1 MCLVA
6 STGRRATAA
15 LLASALVAVLVGCGS
30 ETLFVS
36 DPNSSVPHATAGD
49 PTTPISLD
57 GVTGELVI
65 TRQRDLLDRGLIN
78 VMSRNES
85 AVSLLLSNVEL
96 VADTFD
102 GEPAATRT
110 INVGAGRQV
119 AIQVPYGAV
128 DDCDATRPVGAELI
142 FTYASDDD
150 PSLRSGRLQLGGT
163 DILDAIRAEQ
173 CATRRF
179 QEGARTRFDGTS
191 IVDGTVVTRLV
202 VEPISDAIDLA
213 VSAVAGTI
221 LVGVHAPSAWDG
233 LELQDEPV
241 VIPLTFVVNRCDPHA
256 LAEVTK
262 RFGLVLD
269 VSVDGAAPVQVS
281 IDIGDVS
288 DDLDVIVEQC
298 QAALAQE

>member
-1 MCLVA
+1 MA
-6 STGRRATAA
+6 TTGRRATAA

-30 ETLFVS
+30 EVPFVS

-57 GVTGELVI
+57 GVTGELVT

-85 AVSLLLSNVEL
+85 
-96 VADTFD
+96 
-102 GEPAATRT
+102 
-110 INVGAGRQV
+110 
-119 AIQVPYGAV
+119 
-128 DDCDATRPVGAELI
+128 
-142 FTYASDDD
+142 
-150 PSLRSGRLQLGGT
+150 GT

-202 VEPISDAIDLA
+202 VEPISDVIDLA

-221 LVGVHAPSAWDG
+221 LVGVHAPSDWDG

-262 RFGLVLD
+262 RFGLDLD
-269 VSVDGAAPVQVS
+269 VSVDGAAPVQAS

-288 DDLDVIVEQC
+288 DDLDVIIEQC

>member
-1 MCLVA
+1 MA

-30 ETLFVS
+30 EAPFVS
-36 DPNSSVPHATAGD
+36 DPNSSVPHATVGD

-110 INVGAGRQV
+110 INVGAGRRV

-191 IVDGTVVTRLV
+191 IVDGTVVTQLV

-221 LVGVHAPSAWDG
+221 LVGVHAPSDWDG
-233 LELQDEPV
+233 LELQGEPV